1 MPIEPS
7 HLSLFVAFLSLVVSI
22 KVAYD
27 VGRIAGQLSDKEL
40 ARAAVEELR
49 SATREA

>member
-27 VGRIAGQLSDKEL
+27 VGRIAGRLSDREL
-40 ARAAVEELR
+40 ARTAVEELR
-49 SATREA
+49 VQATEG